1 MKKILFIL
9 AFSNMLTSELILE
22 ITQGTEDPYRVAIL
36 KFEGDQKVSNDIDKI
51 IRNNL
56 KRSGEFNL
64 FTNEDL
70 LSLPTD
76 ETEVIF
82 NDFKILNIDYL
93 VIGKIVKD
101 GISISVV
108 YDIFDINKG
117 KKIILYFYPKDNT
130 PGCTKEACNF
140 KENWD
145 LLQKNNIV
153 VLGIS
158 KDNASS
164 HQTFIEKFN
173 LPFILLTDPEPFKV
187 STDYD
192 SYGLKK
198 FMGKEYMGMMRN
210 TFLIDA
216 EGKIE
221 KIYLKIKA
229 AIMADHII
237 ADLGLS

>member
-1 MKKILFIL
+1 MALKIGDKAPEFK
-9 AFSNMLTSELILE
+9 
-22 ITQGTEDPYRVAIL
+22 L
-36 KFEGDQKVSNDIDKI
+36 KDSFEKEVS
-51 IRNNL
+51 
-56 KRSGEFNL
+56 
-64 FTNEDL
+64 
-70 LSLPTD
+70 LS
-76 ETEVIF
+76 
-82 NDFKILNIDYL
+82 DFK
-93 VIGKIVKD
+93 GKR
-101 GISISVV
+101 
-108 YDIFDINKG
+108 
-117 KKIILYFYPKDNT
+117 IILYFYPKDNT

-164 HQTFIEKFN
+164 HQKFIEKFN

-187 STDYD
+187 SSDYD

-210 TFLIDA
+210 TFLIDTD
-216 EGKIE
+216 GNIE
-221 KIYLKIKA
+221 KIYLKVKA

>member
-1 MKKILFIL
+1 M
-9 AFSNMLTSELILE
+9 A
-22 ITQGTEDPYRVAIL
+22 L
-36 KFEGDQKVSNDIDKI
+36 KVGDKAPEFKLKDSFEKEVS
-51 IRNNL
+51 
-56 KRSGEFNL
+56 
-64 FTNEDL
+64 
-70 LSLPTD
+70 LS
-76 ETEVIF
+76 
-82 NDFKILNIDYL
+82 
-93 VIGKIVKD
+93 
-101 GISISVV
+101 
-108 YDIFDINKG
+108 
-117 KKIILYFYPKDNT
+117 
-130 PGCTKEACNF
+130 NF

-164 HQTFIEKFN
+164 HQKFIEKFN

-187 STDYD
+187 SSDYD

-210 TFLIDA
+210 TFLIDP
-216 EGKIE
+216 EGNIE
-221 KIYLKIKA
+221 KIYLKVKA